1 MRKSKK
7 VSVDPDKVKTWLK
20 NKGLTAAQVSTASGK
35 SERYLSNCLQNREI
49 PLTQVQLLEAL
60 YRLKVDDIAQT
71 APPEETSKSK
81 NCAGYQVAV
90 NVYPQAVKF
99 TILFE
104 GKQIQCAW
112 SRIKDNSEVSLFQAI
127 SYAAHMCYKL
137 REQKAIEAEDKNNV
151 R

>member
-1 MRKSKK
+1 MRNCKK

-35 SERYLSNCLQNREI
+35 SERYLSNCLQHREI
-49 PLTQVQLLEAL
+49 PLTQVQLQLLEAL
-60 YRLKVDDIAQT
+60 YGLKVDDIAQT

-112 SRIKDNSEVSLFQAI
+112 SRIKDYSEVSLFQAI

-137 REQKAIEAEDKNNV
+137 REQKAIEAEDKK
-151 R
+151 